1 MRRQTHAIIWIASCC
16 VLPLDAAC
24 IQSSLEFENAVIA
37 PQSYADHHG
46 EPWNTSRQ
54 PTTQVAPSRA
64 LQASN
69 AYQKLRITP
78 IYDEDSFNAL
88 SEANATL
95 IKSKLIADA
104 IQFWSNTLSVV
115 PIDGPWF
122 AQRKCI
128 QVWQTTPPVCNA
140 VESNPVCFEA
150 PIPENHF
157 APLQVCAT
165 CPRTGCYGGDCA
177 TTGGSGVP
185 NTDYVLYVRAVEST
199 NCAGNVLAYATSC
212 QQDQFDRPTMGMVN
226 FCPSR
231 LNPDPRMYTAQ
242 LTTATH
248 EITHALGFTSK
259 MFPFM
264 RFPDGTP
271 RTPRDASGQP
281 PILRPYT
288 CPNGL
293 SVAAVQLPSN
303 NTVQFFTERDH
314 SVAKLVTPAVL
325 AFVRNYFNCS
335 TLNGAEIED
344 QDGACLGSHWEER
357 IFEPELM
364 SPLQSYRNPLSGLTL
379 SYFQDSG
386 WYKVDTS
393 QAQPMQWGA
402 NRGCSFATNSC
413 IQTASD
419 GQLQPLA
426 SDHFC
431 VDSSVDG
438 CSLDLTS
445 RASCTIRQYS
455 RALPSYDQYFGQANI
470 GGAMFPDFCPIL
482 DASTLGDCSI
492 KSNLEI
498 PQGTTINLLGETY
511 SDTSVCVKSTLL
523 TKENDG
529 WSSPGRSSGCYAAS
543 CSSGLVTITVVGS
556 TDTVRVTC
564 SRKDEVL
571 SVPGFTG
578 TLLCPDPN
586 VVCGP
591 KQCSPFCPAPLVTT
605 SQPTT
610 TIPPQTTT
618 SSPPSYNPS
627 PAPSSPTTDAPPAT
641 TTTTTIAPTTSSSS
655 YTTSAPPSTAAPTT
669 QPTSSTPST
678 STASPSTSNQSA
690 SNPTTTAPS
699 TIYNSTPP
707 PTPSPTTNSPTTT
720 PLSSSTST
728 ERPSTTSTLPP
739 PTTTGPPTVP
749 PTTTSAPTTTQ
760 APETSMVPS
769 VTATTYASTSTI
781 LNPTSPSTPMVQ
793 PMTPSMTSDSSTP
806 QPTPTPTPV
815 TPAATTKT
823 PTTIKPATTSPLRPD
838 PSNCRRIGSLD
849 SLFVLAIVGGVLM

>member
-1 MRRQTHAIIWIASCC
+1 MRRQTHAIVWIASCC

-37 PQSYADHHG
+37 PQSYANHNHG
-46 EPWNTSRQ
+46 EPWNASRQ
-54 PTTQVAPSRA
+54 LTTPVAPPRA

-78 IYDEDSFNAL
+78 IYDEDSLNAL

-157 APLQVCAT
+157 APLQVCST
-165 CPRTGCYGGDCA
+165 CPRTGCYGGDCT
-177 TTGGSGVP
+177 TTGDSGVP
-185 NTDYVLYVRAVEST
+185 NTDYVLYVRAVESP

-303 NTVQFFTERDH
+303 STVQFFTERGH

-325 AFVRNYFNCS
+325 EFVRNYFNCS

-364 SPLQSYRNPLSGLTL
+364 SPLQSYHNPLSGLTL

-419 GQLQPLA
+419 GQLESLA

-431 VDSSVDG
+431 VDSFVDG
-438 CSLDLTS
+438 CSMDLTA

-455 RALPSYDQYFGQANI
+455 RALPLYDQYFGQSNI

-482 DASTLGDCSI
+482 EASTLGDCSI
-492 KSNLEI
+492 KSNLEV

-523 TKENDG
+523 TKDNDG

-564 SRKDEVL
+564 SHKDQVL
-571 SVPGFTG
+571 TVPGFTG

-610 TIPPQTTT
+610 TNPPQTTT

-627 PAPSSPTTDAPPAT
+627 PPPSSPTTD
-641 TTTTTIAPTTSSSS
+641 APTTSSSS
-655 YTTSAPPSTAAPTT
+655 YTTSVPPSTAVPTT

-678 STASPSTSNQSA
+678 STASPSTSNPSA
-690 SNPTTTAPS
+690 SDPTTSAS
-699 TIYNSTPP
+699 TIYNSTPS
-707 PTPSPTTNSPTTT
+707 PTPSPTTNPPTTT

-728 ERPSTTSTLPP
+728 ERPSTTS
-739 PTTTGPPTVP
+739 GPPTAP
-749 PTTTSAPTTTQ
+749 PTTTSAPTTTKP
-760 APETSMVPS
+760 PETSMVPS
-769 VTATTYASTSTI
+769 VTATKYAPTSTI
-781 LNPTSPSTPMVQ
+781 LNTTSPSTSTVQ
-793 PMTPSMTSDSSTP
+793 PMTPSMTTDSSTP
-806 QPTPTPTPV
+806 QPTPTP

-823 PTTIKPATTSPLRPD
+823 PTTIKPATTSPVRRD

-849 SLFVLAIVGGVLM
+849 SLFVLAIVGVVLM